1 MLVGFLKTE
10 SATILWDVDR
20 IRRDLKMGAL
30 SLAPRLVTLSELGVQ
45 TSMNCDESAPCNMNE
60 LPVAVSF
67 PKEKIRLL
75 CGDAQLYRARRLS
88 MKYIYCYVL
97 PPELHKKYIIAYDE
111 ESYLRAVNEYWEGE
125 WYDPYRDA
133 EAFSE
138 TDENE

>member
-1 MLVGFLKTE
+1 MLVGYLKTE
-10 SATILWDVDR
+10 SATVLWDVDR
-20 IRRDLKMGAL
+20 IKRDLKTGEL
-30 SLAPRLVTLSELGVQ
+30 SLAPSLVMLAELSTQ
-45 TSMNCDESAPCNMNE
+45 ASRDCDEKAPCDMGE
-60 LPVAVSF
+60 LPIAVSF

-88 MKYIYCYVL
+88 MKYVYCYLL

-111 ESYLRAVNEYWEGE
+111 ETYLRAVSEYWEGE

-138 TDENE
+138 ADEDE